1 MSQAAEKS
9 RSGRWQTRSNAAK
22 LIGMTTPDTPTKESL
37 EQALA
42 AAKREGCF
50 EEMERILVAL
60 RSLENSQ
67 PQDEPVHG

>member
-1 MSQAAEKS
+1 
-9 RSGRWQTRSNAAK
+9 
-22 LIGMTTPDTPTKESL
+22 MTTPDTPTKESL